1 MEVARSTRSAV
12 LENQIKGF
20 RGKGNIPD
28 HLLHVADS
36 LRLLGNVPG
45 AHAAKIKD
53 YQFTKY
59 DAEFAIA
66 SLLYFVEQYFTKI
79 DTEVTSYYTVSIDLT
94 DELAC

>member
-1 MEVARSTRSAV
+1 M
-12 LENQIKGF
+12 LNDLIKGF

-28 HLLHVADS
+28 HLLHVANS

-45 AHAAKIKD
+45 AHPAKIKD

-66 SLLYFVEQYFTKI
+66 SLLYFAEQYFTKI
-79 DTEVTSYYTVSIDLT
+79 DSEVTSYYAVSIDLT
-94 DELAC
+94 DELGC